1 MTGGRGFVMKRDSLL
16 GAFFRQLIRK
26 RILSEGIQVR
36 ELEITKMS
44 EPGGE
49 AARLRCQKARIQK
62 R

>member
-26 RILSEGIQVR
+26 RILSEGIQER

-49 AARLRCQKARIQK
+49 AARL
-62 R
+62 